1 MITNKIKVAILY
13 NETDPT
19 QYKKFK
25 ITKNNTPEF
34 IPYFELENLS
44 PIDEFNIIKEKI
56 AKQGYDVYIFNMQD
70 NFYALI
76 ENLKKEKPDVIFNFV
91 EIFNNQPKLE
101 MNIAGIF
108 ELMKIP
114 YTGASA
120 IALANCQNKIL
131 TKRILRTARIKTPD
145 FQIIN
150 EQKNRYTHNLNYP
163 LIVKPAYEDASA
175 GIDFNAVV
183 KNHSELKNRIELL
196 LKEFQFPF
204 LVEEFIDGR
213 ELNVAILGDIKLEV
227 LPISEIDFSTMPE
240 NLPNIVSYQAKWDQF
255 HEVYHK
261 TIPICP
267 ANLPFDIEQKIKN
280 IAIDVFK
287 IMGVRDYARIDMRL
301 TKENE
306 IYVLEVNPN
315 PDLTEG
321 AGFMR
326 SAEAAGYSYDEI
338 LIKIINFALQRKNKI
353 K

>member
-13 NETDPT
+13 NETNPDE
-19 QYKKFK
+19 YKNYKVS
-25 ITKNNTPEF
+25 KNDLSEF
-34 IPYFELENLS
+34 VPYFELENLS
-44 PIDEFNIIKEKI
+44 PIDEFKIIKDKI
-56 AKQGYDVYIFNMQD
+56 AEQGYDVYTFNMQD

-76 ENLKKEKPDVIFNFV
+76 ENLRKQKPDVIFNFI
-91 EIFNNQPKLE
+91 EIFNDQQKFE
-101 MNIAGIF
+101 INIAGIF

-120 IALANCQNKIL
+120 IALANCQDKIL
-131 TKRILRTARIKTPD
+131 TKRILKSAGIKTPD

-150 EQKNRYTHNLNYP
+150 EQKKRYTHKLNYP
-163 LIVKPAYEDASA
+163 LIIKPAFEDASA
-175 GIDFNAVV
+175 GIDVNAVV
-183 KNHSELKNRIELL
+183 KNHSELKNRIEFLL
-196 LKEFQFPF
+196 NDFQFPF
-204 LVEEFIDGR
+204 LLEEFIDGR
-213 ELNVAILGDIKLEV
+213 ELNVAILGDKKLEV
-227 LPISEIDFSTMPE
+227 LPISEIDFSKMPE

-261 TIPICP
+261 TIPVCP
-267 ANLPFDIEQKIKN
+267 ANLSFEIEQKIKN

-301 TKENE
+301 SKENE
-306 IYVLEVNPN
+306 IFVLEVNPN

-338 LIKIINFALQRKNKI
+338 LIKIINFALQRKVK
-353 K
+353 